1 MYTFLPRADRCASHA
16 MRERHYENR
25 KLRRLRIERHQAQKT
40 GKMCFFIR
48 YDDFEG
54 QGKSESL
61 YIKET
66 TIIYVQTCEK
76 TEKLNG

>member
-54 QGKSESL
+54 Q
-61 YIKET
+61 
-66 TIIYVQTCEK
+66 
-76 TEKLNG
+76 